1 MRNLTFLLMLSA
13 LSVSAE
19 NFNIKMVNTDS
30 SGQIMV
36 FDPPFLKANVGD
48 TITFIP
54 ADALH
59 NSKSVSNL
67 IPSSA
72 APWEGAMDEKITVE
86 LDVEGI
92 YVYQCTPH
100 LALGMIG
107 VIQVGNPV
115 NLEQIND
122 NIAPLESLI
131 AINKDRVKNY
141 LSKIN

>member
-1 MRNLTFLLMLSA
+1 
-13 LSVSAE
+13 
-19 NFNIKMVNTDS
+19 MVNTDS

-36 FDPPFLKANVGD
+36 FDPPYLKANIGD
-48 TITFIP
+48 TVTFIP

-59 NSKSVSNL
+59 NTKSVQNL

-86 LDVEGI
+86 LNVEGI

-115 NLEQIND
+115 NLQEIND
-122 NIAPLESLI
+122 NISPLEASI
-131 AINKDRVKNY
+131 AINKERVKNY
-141 LSKIN
+141 LSQIN

>member
-1 MRNLTFLLMLSA
+1 MRNLTFLLMLLA

-86 LDVEGI
+86 LDVEGV

>member
-1 MRNLTFLLMLSA
+1 MRHIAFLFIFLALSA
-13 LSVSAE
+13 SAE

-36 FDPPFLKANVGD
+36 FDPPFLKGNIGD
-48 TITFIP
+48 TVTFIP

-59 NSKSVSNL
+59 NSKSVTNL

-86 LDVEGI
+86 LNTEGI

-115 NLEQIND
+115 NLQEISE
-122 NIAPLESLI
+122 NITPLESLI
-131 AINKDRVKNY
+131 AINKERVKDY
-141 LSKIN
+141 LSNIN

>member
-1 MRNLTFLLMLSA
+1 MHNLTLLFTFLS

-36 FDPPFLKANVGD
+36 FDPPFLKVNVGD

-59 NSKSVSNL
+59 NSKSVTNL

-72 APWEGAMDEKITVE
+72 APWEGAMDEKITIE
-86 LDVEGI
+86 LNVEGI

-115 NLEQIND
+115 NLRQINN
-122 NIAPLESLI
+122 NISPLESLI

>member
-1 MRNLTFLLMLSA
+1 MFLA

-36 FDPPFLKANVGD
+36 FDPPFLKVNVGD

-72 APWEGAMDEKITVE
+72 VPWEGAMDEKITVE

-92 YVYQCTPH
+92 YIYQCTPH

-115 NLEQIND
+115 NLKQINN

-141 LSKIN
+141 LSNVN